1 MQAIVQDRYGST
13 DVLALEDVAAPEIG
27 ERQVLVRVHAAGLD
41 RGVWHLL
48 AGLPY
53 LIRPMYGLRR
63 PRHRVPGQDVAGV
76 VEAVGAAVTRFRPG
90 DAVFGTCEG
99 AFAELA
105 RAREDRL
112 AHKPDGITFEQAA
125 AIPISGCAA
134 LQALRDQ
141 GRVRAGQSVL
151 VLGASG
157 GVGTFAVQLAKD
169 LGAVVTAV
177 CSASKADL
185 VRTLGADHVVDYER
199 EGQPGGRYD
208 VVLDIG
214 GNRSLTQL
222 RRLLAPRGTLVFVG
236 GEAGGRWLGGTGR
249 WLLATLLSPFVRQR
263 LRVQVSKEVPP
274 DLEHLAG
281 LVTSG
286 AIAAVLDRTY
296 PLAEVP
302 KAIAYLEDGHVR
314 GKVVITV

>member
-1 MQAIVQDRYGST
+1 MRAVARGGAAARRGRRSSGGACPPST
-13 DVLALEDVAAPEIG
+13 ARRRRAA
-27 ERQVLVRVHAAGLD
+27 RSRAKTASTSAS
-41 RGVWHLL
+41 R
-48 AGLPY
+48 
-53 LIRPMYGLRR
+53 IRPGW
-63 PRHRVPGQDVAGV
+63 
-76 VEAVGAAVTRFRPG
+76 
-90 DAVFGTCEG
+90 
-99 AFAELA
+99 
-105 RAREDRL
+105 
-112 AHKPDGITFEQAA
+112 
-125 AIPISGCAA
+125 
-134 LQALRDQ
+134 
-141 GRVRAGQSVL
+141 
-151 VLGASG
+151 
-157 GVGTFAVQLAKD
+157 
-169 LGAVVTAV
+169 
-177 CSASKADL
+177 
-185 VRTLGADHVVDYER
+185 
-199 EGQPGGRYD
+199 RYD

-263 LRVQVSKEVPP
+263 LCVQVSKEVPP

>member
-1 MQAIVQDRYGST
+1 MAQQRGAGGDRP
-13 DVLALEDVAAPEIG
+13 AA
-27 ERQVLVRVHAAGLD
+27 HARPPLPVGDGQLD
-41 RGVWHLL
+41 LG
-48 AGLPY
+48 
-53 LIRPMYGLRR
+53 
-63 PRHRVPGQDVAGV
+63 
-76 VEAVGAAVTRFRPG
+76 
-90 DAVFGTCEG
+90 
-99 AFAELA
+99 
-105 RAREDRL
+105 EDRV
-112 AHKPDGITFEQAA
+112 DE
-125 AIPISGCAA
+125 
-134 LQALRDQ
+134 
-141 GRVRAGQSVL
+141 RVE
-151 VLGASG
+151 
-157 GVGTFAVQLAKD
+157 D
-169 LGAVVTAV
+169 P
-177 CSASKADL
+177 
-185 VRTLGADHVVDYER
+185 
-199 EGQPGGRYD
+199 PGWRYD

-214 GNRSLTQL
+214 GNRSLPQL

-263 LRVQVSKEVPP
+263 LCVQISKEVPP